1 LIGSDI
7 AKRYARALFGIAS
20 EEDKIEAIYDELR
33 SFSSLLKENASL
45 MDFLANP
52 VFERSD
58 KKVVVSEILEKMG
71 VSVVTSNFIKLL
83 VDKRRIDALMQIEMC
98 YQQYMDEVLN
108 KARVHIKTA
117 FALSDESLKKVKEKL
132 VSYTG
137 KNVEMVI
144 DEDPSILGGVVVRV
158 GDILYDGSIKT
169 QLASI
174 RELIREEI

>member
-1 LIGSDI
+1 MIGSEI

-20 EEDKIEAIYDELR
+20 EENKIEAIYSELK
-33 SFSSLLKENASL
+33 SFSSLLQENTSL

-58 KKVVVSEILEKMG
+58 KKIVIGEILEKTG
-71 VSVVTSNFIKLL
+71 VSVITSNFLKLL
-83 VDKRRIDALMQIEMC
+83 VDKRRIAALMQIEMC

-108 KARVHIKTA
+108 KARVRIKTA
-117 FALSDESLKKVKEKL
+117 FALSDEISEKVKKKL
-132 VSYTG
+132 ESYTG

>member
-1 LIGSDI
+1 
-7 AKRYARALFGIAS
+7 
-20 EEDKIEAIYDELR
+20 
-33 SFSSLLKENASL
+33 
-45 MDFLANP
+45 
-52 VFERSD
+52 
-58 KKVVVSEILEKMG
+58 
-71 VSVVTSNFIKLL
+71 
-83 VDKRRIDALMQIEMC
+83 
-98 YQQYMDEVLN
+98 
-108 KARVHIKTA
+108 
-117 FALSDESLKKVKEKL
+117 